1 MGAGSYLRRGV
12 HRFLLLRR
20 ALTLGVRAIVED
32 GNGGILLVR
41 HTYVKGWHFPGG
53 GVEPGE
59 NAVDAIKRE
68 VLEEASI
75 RITETPQLQGAFFN
89 SRLNGRD
96 HVLLYRCSSWE
107 SAGDFKSSM
116 EIAEA
121 GFFPQNALPDDL
133 SRGTAR
139 RIAELFHGEAV
150 TSDW

>member
-53 GVEPGE
+53 GVEPRQTAQE
-59 NAVDAIKRE
+59 ALMRE
-68 VLEEASI
+68 VEE
-75 RITETPQLQGAFFN
+75 ETAV
-89 SRLNGRD
+89 RLTGTPELIGVYLNRRLGERD
-96 HVLLYRCSSWE
+96 HVLFYRCRQWE
-107 SAGDFKSSM
+107 SAGDFKPDM

-121 GFFPQNALPDDL
+121 RFFARGDLPDDL
-133 SRGTAR
+133 SRGTRR
-139 RIAELFHGEAV
+139 RIAELAGEVAI
-150 TSDW
+150 SPDW

>member
-75 RITETPQLQGAFFN
+75 RITETPQLEGAFFN

-96 HVLLYRCSSWE
+96 HVLLYRCSSGKARGISNPTW
-107 SAGDFKSSM
+107 KSRKPAFFRRMPCRTISH
-116 EIAEA
+116 AEQP
-121 GFFPQNALPDDL
+121 GALP
-133 SRGTAR
+133 SCFTER
-139 RIAELFHGEAV
+139 R
-150 TSDW
+150 